1 MFVSSWV
8 INPEMMACLLPVSDS
23 LAKLRF
29 QAKAPIRVR
38 IKSFFIKILREN
50 KKRIV
55 VLYAFV
61 GKKQLKIY
69 GEGV

>member
-8 INPEMMACLLPVSDS
+8 ISPEMMDCLLPVSDS

-29 QAKAPIRVR
+29 QAKAPIRAR
-38 IKSFFIKILREN
+38 IKSFFIKIVRKN

>member
-1 MFVSSWV
+1 MR
-8 INPEMMACLLPVSDS
+8 
-23 LAKLRF
+23 K
-29 QAKAPIRVR
+29 
-38 IKSFFIKILREN
+38 N